1 MDISLPHD
9 MESILKAKV
18 AAGIFSTMD
27 EALTFA
33 IQFAFSDKKTFEER
47 IAALNAEIQK
57 GEDDYQ
63 AGRYQDGQ
71 ADFDKLLK
79 KYE

>member
-33 IQFAFSDKKTFEER
+33 IQYAISDKKTFEER
-47 IAALNAEIQK
+47 MM
-57 GEDDYQ
+57 
-63 AGRYQDGQ
+63 
-71 ADFDKLLK
+71 KLLMILIK
-79 KYE
+79 